1 MKWELLAWALGDSWR
16 TLITSFLTAKDAIWK
31 RMGFRSA
38 VAKRQCDQIMA
49 LSGYCGVWTRSVQL
63 LLLYPLMSI
72 HNLTLCHFVT
82 ICLKSTNSQYV
93 NMSCRHR
100 HQSHSGA
107 VRRVGEDQYIPRGP
121 GPFTASFR
129 SCLFFLE

>member
-63 LLLYPLMSI
+63 LLLYPLMSN
-72 HNLTLCHFVT
+72 HNLTLCHDMSEVH
-82 ICLKSTNSQYV
+82 SQYV

-121 GPFTASFR
+121 GHFTASFR
-129 SCLFFLE
+129 CCLFLLE

>member
-49 LSGYCGVWTRSVQL
+49 LSGYCGVWTRSVQ
-63 LLLYPLMSI
+63 PLPSSLI
-72 HNLTLCHFVT
+72 GCESSPISRN
-82 ICLKSTNSQYV
+82 
-93 NMSCRHR
+93 
-100 HQSHSGA
+100 
-107 VRRVGEDQYIPRGP
+107 VR
-121 GPFTASFR
+121 
-129 SCLFFLE
+129 

>member
-63 LLLYPLMSI
+63 LLLYPLKSNR
-72 HNLTLCHFVT
+72 NLTLCHDIFLNCQRLS
-82 ICLKSTNSQYV
+82 ICPAGTDTRATVEL
-93 NMSCRHR
+93 
-100 HQSHSGA
+100 
-107 VRRVGEDQYIPRGP
+107 
-121 GPFTASFR
+121 
-129 SCLFFLE
+129 

>member
-49 LSGYCGVWTRSVQL
+49 LSGYCGVWTRSVQWASL
-63 LLLYPLMSI
+63 ISPQVQLQFNTLSRYVLSQFNMSI
-72 HNLTLCHFVT
+72 CPAGTDIRATVEL
-82 ICLKSTNSQYV
+82 
-93 NMSCRHR
+93 
-100 HQSHSGA
+100 
-107 VRRVGEDQYIPRGP
+107 
-121 GPFTASFR
+121 
-129 SCLFFLE
+129 

>member
-63 LLLYPLMSI
+63 LLLYPLA
-72 HNLTLCHFVT
+72 LCPIT
-82 ICLKSTNSQYV
+82 I
-93 NMSCRHR
+93 
-100 HQSHSGA
+100 
-107 VRRVGEDQYIPRGP
+107 
-121 GPFTASFR
+121 
-129 SCLFFLE
+129 